1 MSSNK
6 EQTIYLAGAGLAGC
20 VLACYLS
27 RRGYAVEVFE
37 KRADM
42 RRAEVERG
50 RSINLA
56 LSERGIVALREI
68 GVLDEVMNMA
78 LPMRGRMIH
87 DRDGNQ
93 SLQPYS
99 THAEEV
105 IYSVHR
111 GELNQI
117 LIDAAEAAGAR
128 FHFDSPIE
136 SLDPANALLQLA
148 GREAIDLTGSPLLGC
163 DGVGSVVRQALESG
177 ANTDTTIDWLP
188 HGYQEFNIP
197 PDADGAHQLAPDA
210 LHIWPRHEFMLIA
223 LPNPDGSFTATL
235 FLAHEGEE
243 RSFAAIA
250 DADAARRF
258 FQHEFPDFMD
268 LVGDDFARQHA
279 EHPVSPLGTVRC
291 QPWHHDHIALVGDA
305 AHAVVPFH
313 GQGMNCAFEDCTEI
327 NRLLDKN
334 HADWPSLLADYEHR
348 RRPNANAIADMALEN
363 YIEMRDLVADPTF
376 QLQKQIEAEL
386 YTRLPEQFVPRYA
399 MVMFRTLPYA
409 EAQARGRV
417 QAGILDELSR
427 GVGSLKEVDLDEG
440 ERLVRERLGKVK
452 SERRKV
458 KVNEETR
465 DG

>member
-1 MSSNK
+1 MSFDK

-20 VLACYLS
+20 VLACYLA
-27 RRGYAVEVFE
+27 RRGFAVEVFE
-37 KRADM
+37 KRDDM
-42 RRAEVERG
+42 RRERVERG

-68 GVLDEVMNMA
+68 GVLDEVMHMA

-99 THAEEV
+99 AHADEV
-105 IYSVHR
+105 IHSVHR
-111 GELNQI
+111 GRLNQI

-128 FHFDSPIE
+128 FHFGRPIDE
-136 SLDPANALLQLA
+136 LDLAAHRLEPAGLDPVK
-148 GREAIDLTGSPLLGC
+148 IDKAPLFGC
-163 DGVGSVVRQALESG
+163 DGAGSVVRQALE
-177 ANTDTTIDWLP
+177 AQADTETTVDWLP

-197 PDADGAHQLAPDA
+197 PDGDGQHRLSPDA

-235 FLAHEGEE
+235 FLAHEGED
-243 RSFAAIA
+243 RSFAAIE
-250 DADAARRF
+250 DADAAEAF
-258 FQHEFPDFMD
+258 FRQQFPDFMD
-268 LVGDDFARQHA
+268 LVGNDFRRQHG

-291 QPWHHDHIALVGDA
+291 APWHHDHVALVGDA

-327 NRLLDKN
+327 DRLLDEN
-334 HADWPSLLADYEHR
+334 FTDWPALLAEYER
-348 RRPNANAIADMALEN
+348 RRKPNADAIADMALEN
-363 YIEMRDLVADPTF
+363 YIEMRDRVADPTF

-386 YTRLPEQFVPRYA
+386 YTRVPELFVPRYA

-409 EAQARGRV
+409 EAQERGRI
-417 QAGILDELSR
+417 QAGILDELTR
-427 GVGSLKEVDLDEG
+427 GADSLVEVDLDEG
-440 ERLVRERLGKVK
+440 ERLAGERLAG
-452 SERRKV
+452 
-458 KVNEETR
+458 
-465 DG
+465 

>member
-1 MSSNK
+1 MSFDK

-27 RRGYAVEVFE
+27 RRGYAVQVYE

-42 RRAEVERG
+42 RREKVERG

-56 LSERGIVALREI
+56 LSERGIVALGEI
-68 GVLDEVMNMA
+68 GVLDEVMAMA

-87 DRDGNQ
+87 DREGKQ

-99 THAEEV
+99 AHADEV
-105 IYSVHR
+105 IHSVHR
-111 GELNQI
+111 GQLNQI
-117 LIDAAEAAGAR
+117 LIGAAESAGVR
-128 FHFDSPIE
+128 FHFDCPIE
-136 SLDPANALLQLA
+136 SLDPTTGTLKPA
-148 GREAIDLTGSPLLGC
+148 GRQAIELTDSPLFGC
-163 DGVGSVVRQALESG
+163 DGAGSVVRQALESD
-177 ANTDTTIDWLP
+177 ASTDTTIDWLP

-197 PDADGAHQLAPDA
+197 PDGNGQHRLSPDA

-235 FLAHEGEE
+235 FLAHEGER

-250 DADAARRF
+250 DPVAAEIF
-258 FQHEFPDFMD
+258 FRQEFPDFMD
-268 LVGDDFARQHA
+268 LVGDDFRRQHA

-291 QPWHHDHIALVGDA
+291 APWHHDHIALVGDA

-313 GQGMNCAFEDCTEI
+313 GQGMNCAFEDCTEL
-327 NRLLDKN
+327 NRLLDED
-334 HADWPSLLADYEHR
+334 HADWSSLLAEYER
-348 RRPNANAIADMALEN
+348 RRKPNADAIADMALEN
-363 YIEMRDLVADPTF
+363 YIEMRDKVADPTF

-386 YTRLPEQFVPRYA
+386 YTRLPKLYVPRYA

-409 EAQARGRV
+409 EAQARGRI
-417 QAGILDELSR
+417 QAGILDELTR
-427 GVGSLKEVDLDEG
+427 DVGSLQEVDLDEG

-452 SERRKV
+452 DER
-458 KVNEETR
+458 
-465 DG
+465 